1 MYLGLAPCGPGEL
14 LQSCIVCIHCT
25 SKQNRPYGLYAG
37 QVLYMDLHAWTIVS
51 GASPPIQFY
60 LYRLYHTGQ
69 LGLAVKADIRRQYNV
84 SICTRAR

>member
-14 LQSCIVCIHCT
+14 LQSCMYT
-25 SKQNRPYGLYAG
+25 LYKETEQALWPICRT
-37 QVLYMDLHAWTIVS
+37 VLYMDLHAWTIVS
-51 GASPPIQFY
+51 GASPPIQLY
-60 LYRLYHTGQ
+60 LYRLNHTGQ